1 MKFYLKKLVSAIL
14 SISLF
19 ATMFI
24 PVSADTEKDD
34 YYYLEPQSYLTFLEA
49 QNKSYNSQ
57 AVHGEINLSDLTSVY
72 EHINLDEIE
81 QLGTDFKT
89 NCDNGYDEEEMLSDL
104 NTIAYAVA
112 YMQDMCQIAN
122 ILYQCDTSDDNY
134 FNEMAYSQ
142 NIYYKTYDMFNES
155 VKYAAGISKYYTKLS
170 DELGKDTVD
179 MYLNYDGSESEA
191 DAVYSNKVNEY
202 INQYYTLVNDDSSTE
217 EQFADLYLEM
227 VKYNNDYA
235 NSQVSTDYM
244 QFAYD
249 YMYSRDY
256 TIEEAKSL
264 CNSVAEN
271 MSVLYND
278 MIDDIVSDSL
288 WNDYSALSYTKD
300 ELFNFLGST
309 IENISPEIKQ
319 AFDYMDDYETYS
331 IESAQDGKNR
341 ADGAFTAY
349 FSSIGSPYIF
359 INTNENYD
367 DVMTFVHE
375 FGHYNEM
382 YQSGTNGNSLD
393 LSEISSQA
401 LEFLYIPYYSQIYGE
416 QYSDLS
422 EKISVSNIMWA
433 VSSGC
438 MIAEFEMS
446 VYENPDMTSAELIKL
461 YDDLEVKY
469 NLEERIDW
477 YYVSHLFEQPGYYI
491 SYATSGIAAFEIW
504 NTSLTDRQSAIDSYI
519 ELSSNGSSGDFREV
533 LSSSGMND
541 IFEKQTLLNI
551 SGSISD
557 KFLKA
562 YNYDVDASGDIT
574 TYDALI
580 VLNVVVGNDMSSVI
594 SDASAADVDSDG
606 SVTSTDAL
614 LILQKVVSGE

>member
-1 MKFYLKKLVSAIL
+1 
-14 SISLF
+14 
-19 ATMFI
+19 
-24 PVSADTEKDD
+24 
-34 YYYLEPQSYLTFLEA
+34 
-49 QNKSYNSQ
+49 
-57 AVHGEINLSDLTSVY
+57 
-72 EHINLDEIE
+72 
-81 QLGTDFKT
+81 
-89 NCDNGYDEEEMLSDL
+89 
-104 NTIAYAVA
+104 
-112 YMQDMCQIAN
+112 
-122 ILYQCDTSDDNY
+122 
-134 FNEMAYSQ
+134 
-142 NIYYKTYDMFNES
+142 
-155 VKYAAGISKYYTKLS
+155 
-170 DELGKDTVD
+170 
-179 MYLNYDGSESEA
+179 
-191 DAVYSNKVNEY
+191 
-202 INQYYTLVNDDSSTE
+202 
-217 EQFADLYLEM
+217 
-227 VKYNNDYA
+227 
-235 NSQVSTDYM
+235 
-244 QFAYD
+244 
-249 YMYSRDY
+249 
-256 TIEEAKSL
+256 
-264 CNSVAEN
+264 
-271 MSVLYND
+271 
-278 MIDDIVSDSL
+278 
-288 WNDYSALSYTKD
+288 
-300 ELFNFLGST
+300 
-309 IENISPEIKQ
+309 
-319 AFDYMDDYETYS
+319 
-331 IESAQDGKNR
+331 
-341 ADGAFTAY
+341 
-349 FSSIGSPYIF
+349 
-359 INTNENYD
+359 
-367 DVMTFVHE
+367 
-375 FGHYNEM
+375 
-382 YQSGTNGNSLD
+382 
-393 LSEISSQA
+393 
-401 LEFLYIPYYSQIYGE
+401 
-416 QYSDLS
+416 
-422 EKISVSNIMWA
+422 MWA